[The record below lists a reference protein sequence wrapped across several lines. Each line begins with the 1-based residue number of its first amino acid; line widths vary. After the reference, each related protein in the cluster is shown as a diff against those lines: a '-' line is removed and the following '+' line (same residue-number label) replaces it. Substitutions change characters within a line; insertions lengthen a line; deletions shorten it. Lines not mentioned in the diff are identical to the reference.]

1 MRPRATK
8 RLYYKISV
16 SIDEHYIDRV
26 SPGLKAEARRQN
38 STLGLTLKK
47 VYPEVSQ
54 GVFRADFS
62 IDSEIPANIRIGQT
76 YPVDLILGEA
86 TEAVMVP
93 RGTFYH
99 TTGGKWAYVV
109 DKEGN
114 TATRREISIG
124 RQNYRYYEV
133 LEGLEP
139 GERIITSSYSDFGDA
154 DKIIIKN

>member
-1 MRPRATK
+1 M
-8 RLYYKISV
+8 
-16 SIDEHYIDRV
+16 
-26 SPGLKAEARRQN
+26 
-38 STLGLTLKK
+38 
-47 VYPEVSQ
+47 
-54 GVFRADFS
+54 FRADFS

-86 TEAVMVP
+86 TETVMVP